1 MTVEALPRDG
11 HWLPADSEILRAHLA
26 GDTLRL
32 VLSAAQVEVMG
43 TAGRRLTG
51 HASGLTLVCEGLDAA
66 SLAALPPVGELMGR
80 VADGRL
86 QVGGAWHRRWPLH
99 ARLHAPLDAE
109 LRGPLHA
116 PPADA
121 AGAPVRLQ
129 WQLAHRT
136 ELDVCCAR
144 AWLDGLDGARFH
156 PSLAC

>member
-26 GDTLRL
+26 SDTLRL

-99 ARLHAPLDAE
+99 A
-109 LRGPLHA
+109 PLHA
-116 PPADA
+116 PPLDA